1 MQEIRG
7 KKQTAL
13 CFASV
18 IEDEAVRQIRD
29 VLDSPAAEGSKI
41 RIMPDAHAG
50 KGCVIGTTMTLT
62 DKVVPNL
69 VGVDIGC
76 GMYTVRLRETE
87 ADLRKVDA
95 AAHRIPSGMHVW
107 DEAREPFPLEYLRC
121 FQELRDTDW
130 IRRSLGTLG
139 GGNHFIEIDRTDN
152 GSLYLVIHSGSRN
165 LGCQVARIY
174 QKKAVQSVRKGDYAA
189 KAGALIARLKA
200 EGRQRDIEPALVALK
215 KETGRSIPDDLC
227 YLTGQGTDDYLHDL
241 FLCQTFAVRNRELMA
256 DMILADA
263 GLTAADRFHTVHNYI
278 DQEDMILRKGAIR
291 ARKGER
297 VLIPLNMRDGSL
309 LAVGKGNPDWNCSA
323 PHGAGRVMSRK
334 KAKETLSLADYK
346 ASMTGIYSTSVSME
360 TIDEAPMAY
369 KPAERIAEDIRDT
382 VDVVGRLRP
391 VYNFKA
397 ES

>member
-107 DEAREPFPLEYLRC
+107 DEAREMFPLEYLRC

-200 EGRQRDIEPALVALK
+200 EGRQRDIEPALAALK

-227 YLTGQGTDDYLHDL
+227 YLAGQGMDDYLHDL
-241 FLCQTFAVRNRELMA
+241 FFCQTFAVRNRELMA

>member
-95 AAHRIPSGMHVW
+95 AAHRIPSGMRVW
-107 DEAREPFPLEYLRC
+107 DEPREMFPLEYLRC
-121 FQELRDTDW
+121 FPSLRDTDW
-130 IRRSLGTLG
+130 VWRSLGTLG
-139 GGNHFIEIDRTDN
+139 GGNHFIEIDRADD

-174 QKKAVQSVRKGDYAA
+174 QKKAVLSVRKGDYAA

-227 YLTGQGTDDYLHDL
+227 YLTGQGMDDYLHDL

-263 GLTAADRFHTVHNYI
+263 GLSAADRFHTVHNYI

>member
-107 DEAREPFPLEYLRC
+107 DEAREMFPLEYLRC

-139 GGNHFIEIDRTDN
+139 GGNHFIEIDRADD

-174 QKKAVQSVRKGDYAA
+174 QKKAVLSVRKGDYAA

-200 EGRQRDIEPALVALK
+200 EGRQRDIEPALAALK
-215 KETGRSIPDDLC
+215 RETGRSIPDDLC
-227 YLTGQGTDDYLHDL
+227 YLTGQGMDDYLHDL
-241 FLCQTFAVRNRELMA
+241 FLCQTFAVRNRELIA

-263 GLTAADRFHTVHNYI
+263 GLSAADRFHTVHNYI

>member
-107 DEAREPFPLEYLRC
+107 DEAREMFPLEYLRC

-174 QKKAVQSVRKGDYAA
+174 QKKAVSSVRKGDYAA

-200 EGRQRDIEPALVALK
+200 EGWQRDIEPALAALK
-215 KETGRSIPDDLC
+215 KETGRSVPDDLC
-227 YLTGQGTDDYLHDL
+227 YLTGQEMDDYLHDL

-256 DMILADA
+256 DIVLADA
-263 GLTAADRFHTVHNYI
+263 GLSAADRFHTVHNYI

-346 ASMTGIYSTSVSME
+346 TSMTGIYSTSVSME

>member
-76 GMYTVRLRETE
+76 GMYAVRLRETE

-107 DEAREPFPLEYLRC
+107 DEAREMFPLEYLRC

-200 EGRQRDIEPALVALK
+200 EGRQRDIEPALAALK

-227 YLTGQGTDDYLHDL
+227 YLTGQGMDDYLHDL

-263 GLTAADRFHTVHNYI
+263 GLSAADRFHTVHNYI

>member
-107 DEAREPFPLEYLRC
+107 DEAREMFPLEYLRC

-227 YLTGQGTDDYLHDL
+227 YLTGQGMDDYLHDL

-263 GLTAADRFHTVHNYI
+263 GLSAADRFHTVHNYI